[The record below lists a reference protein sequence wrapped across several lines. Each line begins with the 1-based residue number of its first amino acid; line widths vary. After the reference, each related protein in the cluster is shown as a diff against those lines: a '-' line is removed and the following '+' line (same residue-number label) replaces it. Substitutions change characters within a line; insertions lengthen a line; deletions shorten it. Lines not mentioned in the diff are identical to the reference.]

1 MTLDYSIFNAVNSIF
16 ILLYFFMIIGVS
28 YIVSVVDSL
37 KGKLITVIL
46 FAVVTGVMLLG
57 LNSAYSNI
65 LSTDSVAYDY
75 KVAIETGTN
84 KRITEN
90 YYNVL
95 NAETVDKLNFDMQH
109 IDMNKAF
116 LGLRYGYG
124 VANNSNQVLNLLI
137 NSTID
142 SKGLPIIIL
151 VALLSI
157 MFIGDIIV
165 SRSIKATNYL
175 KENHQSEIDR
185 LKKEIK
191 GLEETEKQYKEKAK
205 QYDINVLKKNAK
217 ELLDKKA
224 ELESDI
230 DEKKRSLKKFD
241 DRLAE
246 LDEELRNKKNELKEV
261 SYSIDKS
268 KADLKEIEE
277 LKANSLNLPYF

>member
-16 ILLYFFMIIGVS
+16 ILIYFFMIIGVS

-109 IDMNKAF
+109 IDMNKAE

-142 SKGLPIIIL
+142 SKGLPIIII

-241 DRLAE
+241 NRFAE

-261 SYSIDKS
+261 SYSIDKA

>member
-16 ILLYFFMIIGVS
+16 ILLYFFVIIGVS

-84 KRITEN
+84 KRITDN

-109 IDMNKAF
+109 IDMNKAE

-137 NSTID
+137 NSTIA

-151 VALLSI
+151 VVLLSI
-157 MFIGDIIV
+157 MFIGDIVV
-165 SRSIKATNYL
+165 SRSIRATNY
-175 KENHQSEIDR
+175 KMANNKDEIA
-185 LKKEIK
+185 KQNAEIK
-191 GLEETEKQYKEKAK
+191 RLQELAK
-205 QYDINVLKKNAK
+205 QYDVNMLQQNAK
-217 ELLDKKA
+217 ELLDKKT
-224 ELESDI
+224 ELESNI
-230 DEKKRSLKKFD
+230 DEKNRSLKKFD
-241 DRLAE
+241 SRLAE
-246 LDEELRNKKNELKEV
+246 LDEELRNKKNELKEI
-261 SYSIDKS
+261 SYSIDKA
-268 KADLKEIEE
+268 KAELKKIEE

>member
-109 IDMNKAF
+109 IDMNKAE

-142 SKGLPIIIL
+142 SKGLPIIII

-230 DEKKRSLKKFD
+230 DEKKCSLKKFD
-241 DRLAE
+241 NRLAE
-246 LDEELRNKKNELKEV
+246 LDEELRNKKNELKEI
-261 SYSIDKS
+261 SYSIDKA

>member
-1 MTLDYSIFNAVNSIF
+1 MSLDYSIFNAVNSIF
-16 ILLYFFMIIGVS
+16 ILIYFFMIIGVS

-37 KGKLITVIL
+37 KGKFITVIL

-84 KRITEN
+84 KRITDN

-109 IDMNKAF
+109 IDMNKAE

-142 SKGLPIIIL
+142 SKGLPIIII

-191 GLEETEKQYKEKAK
+191 GLEETEKKYKEKAK

-230 DEKKRSLKKFD
+230 DEKNRSLKKFD
-241 DRLAE
+241 NRLAE
-246 LDEELRNKKNELKEV
+246 LDEELRNKKNELKEI
-261 SYSIDKS
+261 SYSIDKA
-268 KADLKEIEE
+268 KANLKEIEE

>member
-109 IDMNKAF
+109 IDMNKAE

-124 VANNSNQVLNLLI
+124 VANNSNQLLNLLI

-142 SKGLPIIIL
+142 SKGLPIIII

-241 DRLAE
+241 NRLVE
-246 LDEELRNKKNELKEV
+246 LDEELRNKKNELKEI
-261 SYSIDKS
+261 SYSIDKA

>member
-109 IDMNKAF
+109 IDMNKAE

-217 ELLDKKA
+217 ELLDKKS

-241 DRLAE
+241 NRLAE

>member
-75 KVAIETGTN
+75 KLAIETGTN

-109 IDMNKAF
+109 IDMNKAE

-142 SKGLPIIIL
+142 SKGLPIIII

-241 DRLAE
+241 NRLAE
-246 LDEELRNKKNELKEV
+246 LDEELRNKKNELKEI
-261 SYSIDKS
+261 SYSIDKA

>member
-1 MTLDYSIFNAVNSIF
+1 
-16 ILLYFFMIIGVS
+16 MIIGVS

-109 IDMNKAF
+109 IDMNKAE

-142 SKGLPIIIL
+142 SKGLPIIII

-241 DRLAE
+241 NRLAE
-246 LDEELRNKKNELKEV
+246 LDEELRNKKNELKEI
-261 SYSIDKS
+261 SYSIDKA

>member
-16 ILLYFFMIIGVS
+16 ILLYFFVIIGVS

-109 IDMNKAF
+109 IDMNKAE

>member
-16 ILLYFFMIIGVS
+16 ILLYFFMILGVS

-57 LNSAYSNI
+57 LNSVYSNI

-84 KRITEN
+84 KRLTDH
-90 YYNVL
+90 YYNGL
-95 NAETVDKLNFDMQH
+95 DAETVDKLNFNMQH
-109 IDMNKAF
+109 IDMNKAE

-137 NSTID
+137 NSTIA

-151 VALLSI
+151 VVLLSI
-157 MFIGDIIV
+157 MFIANIIV
-165 SRSIKATNYL
+165 SRAIEATNYIMANN
-175 KENHQSEIDR
+175 KDEIA
-185 LKKEIK
+185 KQNAEIK
-191 GLEETEKQYKEKAK
+191 RLEELAK
-205 QYDINVLKKNAK
+205 QYDINILKKNA
-217 ELLDKKA
+217 EEISERIEDLIDKQK
-224 ELESDI
+224 ELESDT
-230 DEKKRSLKKFD
+230 DKKKRLLKKFD
-241 DRLAE
+241 NRLAE
-246 LDEELRNKKNELKEV
+246 LDTELLNKKNQLKEIG
-261 SYSIDKS
+261 YSIDKAKS
-268 KADLKEIEE
+268 ELKEIEE

>member
-1 MTLDYSIFNAVNSIF
+1 MSLDYSIFNAVNSIF
-16 ILLYFFMIIGVS
+16 ILIYFFMIIGVS

-109 IDMNKAF
+109 IDMNKAE

-142 SKGLPIIIL
+142 SKGLPIIII

-217 ELLDKKA
+217 ELLDKKV

-230 DEKKRSLKKFD
+230 DEKNRSLKKFD
-241 DRLAE
+241 NRLAE
-246 LDEELRNKKNELKEV
+246 LDEELRNKKNELKEI
-261 SYSIDKS
+261 SYSIDKA
-268 KADLKEIEE
+268 KANLKEIEE

>member
-1 MTLDYSIFNAVNSIF
+1 MSLDYSIFNAVNSIF
-16 ILLYFFMIIGVS
+16 ILIYFFMIIGVS

-109 IDMNKAF
+109 IDMNKAE

-142 SKGLPIIIL
+142 SKGLPIIII

-217 ELLDKKA
+217 ELIDKKV

-230 DEKKRSLKKFD
+230 DEKNRSLKKFD
-241 DRLAE
+241 NRLAE
-246 LDEELRNKKNELKEV
+246 LDEELRNKKNELKEI
-261 SYSIDKS
+261 SYSIDKA
-268 KADLKEIEE
+268 KANLKEIEE

>member
-109 IDMNKAF
+109 IDMNKAE

-124 VANNSNQVLNLLI
+124 VSNNSNQVLNLLI

-142 SKGLPIIIL
+142 SKGLPIIII

-241 DRLAE
+241 NMLAE
-246 LDEELRNKKNELKEV
+246 LDEELRNKKNELKEI
-261 SYSIDKS
+261 SYSIDKA

>member
-109 IDMNKAF
+109 IDMNKAE

-205 QYDINVLKKNAK
+205 QYDINVLKNNAK

>member
-1 MTLDYSIFNAVNSIF
+1 MSLDYSIFNAVNSIF
-16 ILLYFFMIIGVS
+16 ILIYFFMIIGVS

-84 KRITEN
+84 KRITDN

-109 IDMNKAF
+109 IDMNKAE

-142 SKGLPIIIL
+142 SKGLPIIII

-230 DEKKRSLKKFD
+230 DEKNRSLKKFD
-241 DRLAE
+241 NRLAE
-246 LDEELRNKKNELKEV
+246 LDEELRNKKNELKEI
-261 SYSIDKS
+261 SYSIDKA
-268 KADLKEIEE
+268 KANLKEIEE

>member
-16 ILLYFFMIIGVS
+16 ILLYFFVIIGVS

-95 NAETVDKLNFDMQH
+95 NAETIDKLNFDMQH
-109 IDMNKAF
+109 IDMNKAE

-137 NSTID
+137 NSTIA

-151 VALLSI
+151 VVLLSI

-165 SRSIKATNYL
+165 SRSIRATNY
-175 KENHQSEIDR
+175 KMANNKDEIA
-185 LKKEIK
+185 KQNAEIK
-191 GLEETEKQYKEKAK
+191 RLQELAK
-205 QYDINVLKKNAK
+205 QYDVNMLQQNAK
-217 ELLDKKA
+217 ELLDKKT
-224 ELESDI
+224 ELESNI

-241 DRLAE
+241 GRLAE
-246 LDEELRNKKNELKEV
+246 LDEELRNKKNELKEI
-261 SYSIDKS
+261 SYSIDKA
-268 KADLKEIEE
+268 KAELKEIEE

>member
-16 ILLYFFMIIGVS
+16 ILLYFFVIIGVS

-95 NAETVDKLNFDMQH
+95 NAETIDKLNFDMQH
-109 IDMNKAF
+109 IDMNKAEI
-116 LGLRYGYG
+116 GLRYGYG

-137 NSTID
+137 NSTIA

-151 VALLSI
+151 VVLLSI

-165 SRSIKATNYL
+165 SRSIRATNY
-175 KENHQSEIDR
+175 KMANNKDEIA
-185 LKKEIK
+185 KQNAEIK
-191 GLEETEKQYKEKAK
+191 RLQELAK
-205 QYDINVLKKNAK
+205 QYDVNMLQQNAK
-217 ELLDKKA
+217 ELLDKKT

-241 DRLAE
+241 SRLAE
-246 LDEELRNKKNELKEV
+246 LDEELRNKKNEVKEIR
-261 SYSIDKS
+261 YSIDKS
-268 KADLKEIEE
+268 KAELKEIEE

>member
-37 KGKLITVIL
+37 KGKLIIVIL

-109 IDMNKAF
+109 IDMNKAE

-142 SKGLPIIIL
+142 SKGLPIIII

-241 DRLAE
+241 NRLAE
-246 LDEELRNKKNELKEV
+246 LDEELRNKKNELKEI
-261 SYSIDKS
+261 SYSIDKA

>member
-84 KRITEN
+84 KRIKEN

-109 IDMNKAF
+109 IDMNKAE

-142 SKGLPIIIL
+142 SKGLPIIII

-241 DRLAE
+241 NRLAE
-246 LDEELRNKKNELKEV
+246 LDEELRNKKNELKEI
-261 SYSIDKS
+261 SYSIDKA

>member
-1 MTLDYSIFNAVNSIF
+1 
-16 ILLYFFMIIGVS
+16 
-28 YIVSVVDSL
+28 
-37 KGKLITVIL
+37 
-46 FAVVTGVMLLG
+46 
-57 LNSAYSNI
+57 
-65 LSTDSVAYDY
+65 
-75 KVAIETGTN
+75 
-84 KRITEN
+84 
-90 YYNVL
+90 
-95 NAETVDKLNFDMQH
+95 
-109 IDMNKAF
+109 MNKAF

>member
-109 IDMNKAF
+109 IDMNKAE

-142 SKGLPIIIL
+142 SKGLPIIII

-241 DRLAE
+241 NRLAE
-246 LDEELRNKKNELKEV
+246 LDEELRNKKNELKEI
-261 SYSIDKS
+261 SYSIDKA

>member
-109 IDMNKAF
+109 IDMNKAE

-142 SKGLPIIIL
+142 SKGLPIIII

-241 DRLAE
+241 NRLVE
-246 LDEELRNKKNELKEV
+246 LDEELRNKKNELKEI
-261 SYSIDKS
+261 SYSIDKA

>member
-16 ILLYFFMIIGVS
+16 ILVYFFMIIGVS

-95 NAETVDKLNFDMQH
+95 NAETIDKLNFDMQH
-109 IDMNKAF
+109 IDMNKAE

-137 NSTID
+137 NSTIA

-151 VALLSI
+151 VVLLSI

-165 SRSIKATNYL
+165 SRSIRATNY
-175 KENHQSEIDR
+175 KMANNKDEIA
-185 LKKEIK
+185 KQNAEIK
-191 GLEETEKQYKEKAK
+191 RLQELAK
-205 QYDINVLKKNAK
+205 QYDVNMLQQNAK
-217 ELLDKKA
+217 EILDKIEDLLDKQK
-224 ELESDI
+224 EIESDT

-241 DRLAE
+241 IRLAE
-246 LDEELRNKKNELKEV
+246 LDEELRNKKNELKEI
-261 SYSIDKS
+261 SYSIDKA
-268 KADLKEIEE
+268 KAELKEIEE

>member
-109 IDMNKAF
+109 IDMNKAE

-142 SKGLPIIIL
+142 SKGLPIIII

-191 GLEETEKQYKEKAK
+191 GLEEKAK

-241 DRLAE
+241 NRLAE
-246 LDEELRNKKNELKEV
+246 LDEELRNKKNELKEI
-261 SYSIDKS
+261 SYSIDKA

>member
-16 ILLYFFMIIGVS
+16 ILLYFFVIIGVS

-95 NAETVDKLNFDMQH
+95 NAETIDKLNFDMQH
-109 IDMNKAF
+109 IDMNKAE

-137 NSTID
+137 NSTIA

-151 VALLSI
+151 VVLLSI
-157 MFIGDIIV
+157 MFIGDIVV
-165 SRSIKATNYL
+165 SRSIRATNY
-175 KENHQSEIDR
+175 KMANNKDEIA
-185 LKKEIK
+185 KQNAEIK
-191 GLEETEKQYKEKAK
+191 RLQELAK
-205 QYDINVLKKNAK
+205 QYDVNMLQQNAK
-217 ELLDKKA
+217 ELLDKKT
-224 ELESDI
+224 ELESNI

-241 DRLAE
+241 SRLAE
-246 LDEELRNKKNELKEV
+246 LDEELRNKKNELKEI
-261 SYSIDKS
+261 SYSIDKA
-268 KADLKEIEE
+268 KAELKKIEE

>member
-16 ILLYFFMIIGVS
+16 ILLYFFVIIGVS

-95 NAETVDKLNFDMQH
+95 NAETIDKLNFDMQH
-109 IDMNKAF
+109 IDMNKAE

-137 NSTID
+137 NSTIA

-151 VALLSI
+151 VVLLSI
-157 MFIGDIIV
+157 MFIGDIVV
-165 SRSIKATNYL
+165 SRSIRATNY
-175 KENHQSEIDR
+175 KMANNKDEIA
-185 LKKEIK
+185 KQNAEIK
-191 GLEETEKQYKEKAK
+191 RLQELAK
-205 QYDINVLKKNAK
+205 QYDVNMLQQNAK
-217 ELLDKKA
+217 ELLDKKT
-224 ELESDI
+224 ELESNI

-241 DRLAE
+241 SRLAE
-246 LDEELRNKKNELKEV
+246 LDEELRNKKNELKEI

-268 KADLKEIEE
+268 KAELKKIEE